1 MISFFDGLEK
11 LDGCQLCDPIYDKN
25 LAEEHIEEH
34 DVVVE
39 GLDGGENK
47 LFWLSDGGIFY
58 FYGQQLALV

>member
-1 MISFFDGLEK
+1 
-11 LDGCQLCDPIYDKN
+11 